1 MQKTVN
7 SKIENY
13 LRNYSHLF
21 GLRFFRNYKQTKKK
35 MVNYSTEIKSKIE
48 ETRNETEI
56 KIWKIIIKKYNRY
69 TIN

>member
-35 MVNYSTEIKSKIE
+35 NGELFYRDQK
-48 ETRNETEI
+48 
-56 KIWKIIIKKYNRY
+56 
-69 TIN
+69 